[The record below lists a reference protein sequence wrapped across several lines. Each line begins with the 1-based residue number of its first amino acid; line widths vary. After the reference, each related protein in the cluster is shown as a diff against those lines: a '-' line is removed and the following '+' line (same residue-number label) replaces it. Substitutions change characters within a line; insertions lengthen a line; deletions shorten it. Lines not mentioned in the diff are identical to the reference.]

1 MEIGDAAAVA
11 LARTGDRDAFRLL
24 VERHSRRV
32 FRLAYRLT
40 GSEADAEDIV
50 QETFL
55 RAYRSLDR
63 LEDQALVG
71 RWLYR
76 IASNCA
82 LDFLRHKK
90 AEPDRGVLADEASVI
105 GPAAEA
111 SEPGPE
117 RLLMHGQLSAQ
128 IGAALDALTA
138 QERVAFTL
146 RHFEGRSI
154 EEIGAV
160 LGTAASATKQ
170 AVFRAVQKMRR
181 ALQPPVD
188 AAGETATSS
197 GRAGLPGGATR

>member
-11 LARTGDRDAFRLL
+11 LARTGDGDAFRLL
-24 VERHSRRV
+24 VERHGRRV
-32 FRLAYRLT
+32 FRLAFRLT

-63 LEDQALVG
+63 FDERALVG
-71 RWLYR
+71 SWLYR
-76 IASNCA
+76 IATNCA
-82 LDFLRHKK
+82 LDLIRSKK
-90 AEPDRGVLADEASVI
+90 QRAGQELPVAEAEAEA
-105 GPAAEA
+105 PATAAAAE
-111 SEPGPE
+111 PE
-117 RLLMHGQLSAQ
+117 RLVMDGQLQ
-128 IGAALDALTA
+128 VRIGAALQTLTT

-154 EEIGAV
+154 EEIGGI

-181 ALQPPVD
+181 ALD
-188 AAGETATSS
+188 AGE
-197 GRAGLPGGATR
+197 GALK